1 MGFFNYFSS
10 NNGWK
15 NAKVKILFVDLQSIK
30 IQKTVFKSSALFR
43 LHMIVFLW
51 GFTAILGK
59 LIHANAQILVFYR
72 MFFASVFLYVFIR
85 FFKRESLN
93 ISRKLMI
100 QLAIIGGFMA
110 FHWFCFFYSIKVSN
124 VSIALSCLSLSTLF
138 ASILEPIVF
147 KRKIDISEVIMG
159 IVIVICMGL
168 IFKTEFQYKEGI
180 FFGILTA
187 LFGTIF
193 SVFNGKIFGK
203 TSSGN
208 IIFYEIF
215 SGFLILSILYVFMGQ
230 ISHLNEIS
238 YRDLALIILLASVFT
253 AFPMLESVNL
263 MKYISP
269 FTLILTVNLEPVY
282 GIILAFFIFGDSE
295 EMSPIFYIASL
306 IMILAIIANGIIK
319 ARRGTKNLDI

>member
-1 MGFFNYFSS
+1 MVN
-10 NNGWK
+10 
-15 NAKVKILFVDLQSIK
+15 
-30 IQKTVFKSSALFR
+30 KSQLFR
-43 LHMIVFLW
+43 LHFIVFLW

-59 LIHANAQILVFYR
+59 LIHANAQVLVFYR
-72 MFFASVFLYVFIR
+72 MSFAALFLYIFIR
-85 FFKRESLN
+85 FFKKESLKV
-93 ISRKLMI
+93 SKKLLI
-100 QLAIIGGFMA
+100 QLAAIGGFMA
-110 FHWFCFFYSIKVSN
+110 FHWLCFFYSIKVSN

-138 ASILEPIVF
+138 ASILEPIIF
-147 KRKIDISEVIMG
+147 KRKIDISEVVMG

-168 IFKTEFQYKEGI
+168 IFKTEFHYKEGI
-180 FFGILTA
+180 FYGILTA

-215 SGFLILSILYVFMGQ
+215 SGFLILSVFYLITGQ
-230 ISHLNEIS
+230 IFQVNEIS

-269 FTLILTVNLEPVY
+269 FTLILTVNLEPIY
-282 GIILAFFIFGDSE
+282 GIILAFFIFGESE
-295 EMSPIFYIASL
+295 QMSPIFYIASL
-306 IMILAIIANGIIK
+306 IMILAIIANGVIK
-319 ARRGTKNLDI
+319 ARKNAATKKVEI

>member
-1 MGFFNYFSS
+1 M
-10 NNGWK
+10 
-15 NAKVKILFVDLQSIK
+15 
-30 IQKTVFKSSALFR
+30 FKSSALFR